1 MRRIVAAT
9 IVLMA
14 ALGLIFVWKAT
25 VIAADTPVVVL
36 GTDPIILLLP
46 QSPSV
51 ERVTSDLI
59 GELDAVAAGDP
70 DIRVSDALK
79 RIAADV
85 ELLRAVAIAP
95 VDMFDNREA
104 AAMATPVYD
113 IMLDPKRVVVTVMT
127 IELVPGF
134 GSTAASREHENGH
147 ALINLAVA
155 RRCAAKALADSVNEG
170 RHGNALIDGIIT
182 LLGDS
187 SAPVHALYHEYA
199 DHAQYGQHVRFARQA
214 LDEIT
219 GCG

>member
-14 ALGLIFVWKAT
+14 VLGLILVWNAT

-36 GTDPIILLLP
+36 GTDPIILPLP

-59 GELDAVAAGDP
+59 GELDALAAGDP
-70 DIRVSDALK
+70 DIRVGDAL
-79 RIAADV
+79 RRVAADL
-85 ELLRAVAIAP
+85 ELLRAVATAP
-95 VDMFDNREA
+95 VDMFDSREA
-104 AAMATPVYD
+104 AATATPVYD
-113 IMLDPKRVVVTVMT
+113 ITLDPERVVITVMT

-134 GSTAASREHENGH
+134 GSTAASREHEDGH
-147 ALINLAVA
+147 VLINLNIA
-155 RRCAAKALADSVNEG
+155 RRCAADALATSVNDG
-170 RHGNALIDGIIT
+170 RQGNALIDGIINH
-182 LLGDS
+182 LVDS

-214 LDEIT
+214 LDEVT